1 MREKAT
7 GFLISSLNPGGAE
20 RVVSVLANEI
30 SINRRVIVITL
41 SKNKPHFTLSN
52 SIKLIQ
58 LGVSKNSSNLI
69 EVISSNI
76 NFIIKLVS
84 IIRKYKIYH
93 LICFMPTS
101 NLLGII
107 SGGFFC
113 NIKVTISERSNP
125 LIYKYGIRG
134 QIRKI
139 LYRFANRLV
148 VQTDFIKQYY
158 SKYIPKSK
166 IQVINNPIK
175 IINNND
181 FKKEKIILNVG
192 RLDSNKNQ
200 KQLIKS
206 FHRANNMNWKLI
218 LCGDGPFRVD
228 LESLILKLK
237 LTKNVLLKGN
247 VKNVDDY
254 YKKAS
259 IFAFSSLSE
268 GFPNAV
274 LEAMSYGCACIST
287 NCVAGKNDMII
298 DNYNG
303 FLIELGDNKSYD
315 TQLNKLIL
323 DYNLRQKF
331 IKNSNIKLKNYSVTD
346 ISRKWEE

>member
-1 MREKAT
+1 MREKTT
-7 GFLISSLNPGGAE
+7 GFLISSLNTGGAE

-41 SKNKPHFTLSN
+41 SKNKPHFTLNN

-58 LGVSKNSSNLI
+58 LGVSNNSSNLL
-69 EVISSNI
+69 EAISSNI
-76 NFIIKLVS
+76 NFISKLVS

-107 SGGFFC
+107 SGSFFC

-158 SKYIPKSK
+158 SKYVPKSK
-166 IQVINNPIK
+166 IQVINNPVK

-181 FKKEKIILNVG
+181 FKKKKIILNVG

-218 LCGDGPFRVD
+218 ICGEGPSRNE
-228 LESLILKLK
+228 LENLILQLK
-237 LTKNVLLKGN
+237 LSEHVFLKGN
-247 VKNVDDY
+247 VQNVNDY
-254 YKKAS
+254 YSNAS
-259 IFAFSSLSE
+259 IFAFTSFSE
-268 GFPNAV
+268 GFPNVV

-287 NCVAGKNDMII
+287 NCVVGSNDMIK
-298 DNYNG
+298 NNHNG
-303 FLIELGDNKSYD
+303 FLVEIND
-315 TQLNKLIL
+315 TDTLDTKLNQLMSNEE
-323 DYNLRQKF
+323 LRQKF
-331 IKNSNIKLKNYSVTD
+331 IKNSNIKLKKYSVTD